1 MIALYYFSFFSYFM
15 KKCKKRSFI
24 KRIVY
29 ESHSERS
36 QYLWFVS
43 KTKENTCPWP
53 WLCLLKEGYPDH
65 IYLKRVTYTQLTFIT
80 FIMVCLEKT
89 HLFQTDLVE
98 IIMKVII
105 WLDLVLTQWYYH
117 RNALIV
123 DGIGNLSSNLK
134 ISPHCK
140 TV

>member
-1 MIALYYFSFFSYFM
+1 
-15 KKCKKRSFI
+15 
-24 KRIVY
+24 
-29 ESHSERS
+29 
-36 QYLWFVS
+36 
-43 KTKENTCPWP
+43 
-53 WLCLLKEGYPDH
+53 
-65 IYLKRVTYTQLTFIT
+65 
-80 FIMVCLEKT
+80 MVCLEKT

-105 WLDLVLTQWYYH
+105 WLDLVLTQWYNH

-123 DGIGNLSSNLK
+123 DGIGNLCSNLK